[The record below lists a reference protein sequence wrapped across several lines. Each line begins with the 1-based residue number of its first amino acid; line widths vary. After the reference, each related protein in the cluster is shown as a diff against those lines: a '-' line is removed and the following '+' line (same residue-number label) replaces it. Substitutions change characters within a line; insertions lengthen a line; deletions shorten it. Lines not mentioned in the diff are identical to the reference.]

1 MITPRFR
8 SLSIKGFRAYGVVEQ
23 TLNLPADIAVVWG
36 PNSKG
41 KTSLAEAFEFLLT
54 GRITRRELMASS
66 QDEFADAL
74 RNAHLA
80 DSEEVYVAARIIAA
94 DGTAHDIRRI
104 LTGDYGK
111 KQDCTSRLE
120 IDGATATEAG
130 LAKLG
135 IALSQPPLQAPVL
148 AQHTL
153 AYIFSVRPQDRATYF
168 KTLLEVTDL
177 DHLRNDI
184 AALADDLK
192 PLDDPLF
199 TKFVACVVVTA
210 LKPALA
216 TLLVTVPDAAT
227 LTSRLEDAASALIE
241 DAGEKVPD
249 TLDERLAA
257 IGRILADRRTKTFAV
272 RGFERKE
279 LAGWNP
285 PSADTWTRLDTY
297 LEERKKVDE
306 ETRQLTALFDEALKL
321 PAISA
326 ITEAVDC
333 PLCCTESALTLARVQ
348 IIRQHVEDIRDFK
361 TAETAA
367 KLSLTQLSASADSL
381 TTAAEAALPKYLKTP
396 AAERRKIGFTVAR
409 IRELLGGRANEL
421 VDPLLAQI
429 RPLARAAAALRR
441 GAMQA
446 IALVEKQ
453 AAERATALDPEKLR
467 AVFATLA
474 TLRTSF
480 ASAIDSYKPPASAL
494 DTALN
499 EVLDAQSDTAG
510 WQDFLDIARRP
521 DKLRSALIE
530 RKALAT
536 VENELEA
543 ALKQIDR
550 AKEQVLDDKFSD
562 YSTVIQAWWERLR
575 PGEPTFF
582 SAVQPRKGAKRTI
595 DFKAG
600 LSPRLDRSAPKVRDV
615 IAVFSH
621 SQLHCL
627 GLAMFLARAQ
637 HEGGGFIIL
646 DDPVLS
652 SDEDYRVHFNAT
664 VLTELL
670 NLPIQVIVLTQ
681 DHGTWEE
688 LETRYRHLGI
698 SNAQLYIESPAE
710 GSIIENTSDA
720 LLAKINRAASL
731 ARGGHPDLRKEC
743 GIQLRD
749 AGERFCKE
757 MLVKYRRDKGGTAA
771 SLSDYAGKALEWL
784 CPHVDPLL
792 DRDPSHSGKLDVFK
806 NTVNRACHDN
816 TPPGTEEMK
825 HACGEIRYFVK
836 DYLGR

>member
-1 MITPRFR
+1 LITPRFR

-348 IIRQHVEDIRDFK
+348 IIAPRRRARCRPSRSSRNRQPNAQPPSIPK
-361 TAETAA
+361 SYA
-367 KLSLTQLSASADSL
+367 LSLLPSLRFAPASPPRSTPTNRRPRPSTRLSMKSSMHSR
-381 TTAAEAALPKYLKTP
+381 TP
-396 AAERRKIGFTVAR
+396 QA
-409 IRELLGGRANEL
+409 GR
-421 VDPLLAQI
+421 
-429 RPLARAAAALRR
+429 
-441 GAMQA
+441 
-446 IALVEKQ
+446 
-453 AAERATALDPEKLR
+453 T
-467 AVFATLA
+467 FSTLHEG
-474 TLRTSF
+474 RTSF
-480 ASAIDSYKPPASAL
+480 AAL
-494 DTALN
+494 
-499 EVLDAQSDTAG
+499 
-510 WQDFLDIARRP
+510 
-521 DKLRSALIE
+521 
-530 RKALAT
+530 
-536 VENELEA
+536 
-543 ALKQIDR
+543 
-550 AKEQVLDDKFSD
+550 
-562 YSTVIQAWWERLR
+562 
-575 PGEPTFF
+575 
-582 SAVQPRKGAKRTI
+582 
-595 DFKAG
+595 
-600 LSPRLDRSAPKVRDV
+600 
-615 IAVFSH
+615 
-621 SQLHCL
+621 
-627 GLAMFLARAQ
+627 
-637 HEGGGFIIL
+637 
-646 DDPVLS
+646 
-652 SDEDYRVHFNAT
+652 
-664 VLTELL
+664 
-670 NLPIQVIVLTQ
+670 
-681 DHGTWEE
+681 
-688 LETRYRHLGI
+688 
-698 SNAQLYIESPAE
+698 
-710 GSIIENTSDA
+710 
-720 LLAKINRAASL
+720 
-731 ARGGHPDLRKEC
+731 
-743 GIQLRD
+743 
-749 AGERFCKE
+749 
-757 MLVKYRRDKGGTAA
+757 
-771 SLSDYAGKALEWL
+771 
-784 CPHVDPLL
+784 
-792 DRDPSHSGKLDVFK
+792 
-806 NTVNRACHDN
+806 
-816 TPPGTEEMK
+816 
-825 HACGEIRYFVK
+825 
-836 DYLGR
+836 